1 MHGIVI
7 SLEIMFNKPM
17 IPFKKTANLRSKSLQ
32 EGVVIIE
39 ALIAILIFSMG
50 VLALVGLQA
59 AMIKNTSENKFRS
72 DASFLAQERLGQLW
86 ADPENLANNAGVTDV
101 SNILPNGTTTVVV
114 GSRGLVTVTVN
125 WQEPGG
131 DAHRYETSTYIGAVF
146 NE

>member
-1 MHGIVI
+1 
-7 SLEIMFNKPM
+7 MFNKSLAKFP
-17 IPFKKTANLRSKSLQ
+17 KKAISLHNKSLQ
-32 EGVVIIE
+32 GGVIIIE

-50 VLALVGLQA
+50 ILALVGLQA
-59 AMIKNTSENKFRS
+59 AMIKNTSENKYRS

-101 SNILPNGTTTVVV
+101 SSILPNGTTTVVV
-114 GSRGLVTVTVN
+114 APRGLVTVTVN

-131 DAHRYETSTYIGAVF
+131 DAHRYETSAYIGAVF